1 MQGVT
6 IFIPIYE
13 AWKSKREIRSILSIL
28 EDWQQRRHAQSGAD
42 KPLTAAL
49 HGSKSYQDST
59 SDASWTSSM
68 RKSQMFTM
76 ESLEKALAVNPK
88 PLLHYAATRD
98 FTAENIVFLLQ
109 VRRWRAAW
117 LSASGYA
124 RSITQNARAHLYVMA
139 VQIYIASVNEKTA
152 EYPINVEGPIRSALD
167 AVFARGV
174 PEGKYRRSVRFDL
187 PNDTLQRK
195 TSDSDPDSEF
205 PDSWEKSPAQLEE
218 KSHFTPHPGVAPLGK
233 ARAKIPVEFDESVF
247 DAAEKSIK
255 YLVLTNTWRKF
266 VNSSDQDLPSTIGRQ
281 PSLDGAH
288 SAV

>member
-1 MQGVT
+1 MQAVT

-28 EDWQQRRHAQSGAD
+28 EDWQKRRHAQSGAD
-42 KPLTAAL
+42 QPLTGGL
-49 HGSKSYQDST
+49 HDSKSFQDST
-59 SDASWTSSM
+59 SNASWTSSM
-68 RKSQMFTM
+68 RKSQMFAM

-117 LSASGYA
+117 VVASGYA
-124 RSITQNARAHLYVMA
+124 GSGSITQNARAHLYAMA
-139 VQIYIASVNEKTA
+139 VQTYIASVNEKTA

-167 AVFARGV
+167 DVFARGV

-195 TSDSDPDSEF
+195 TSDSDPDSGF
-205 PDSWEKSPAQLEE
+205 SVSWEKSPAQLEE
-218 KSHFTPHPGVAPLGK
+218 ESDFTPHPGVAPLGK
-233 ARAKIPVEFDESVF
+233 ARANIPVEFDESVF

-266 VNSSDQDLPSTIGRQ
+266 VNSSKHDLP
-281 PSLDGAH
+281 
-288 SAV
+288 AV